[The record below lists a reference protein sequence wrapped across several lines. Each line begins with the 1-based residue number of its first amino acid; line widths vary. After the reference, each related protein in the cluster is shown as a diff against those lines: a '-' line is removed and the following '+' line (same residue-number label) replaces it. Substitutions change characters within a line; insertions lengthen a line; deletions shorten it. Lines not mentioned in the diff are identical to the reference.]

1 MSFETLLD
9 TARIDAM
16 TSAGYWSDA
25 LITDHLDRAA
35 TATPDQVAFRDSRR
49 TVTYAALRAEVDQCA
64 LGLLDLG
71 VTRGDVVSFQLPN
84 WIEFVVVHLATMR
97 IGAISN
103 PLIPIYREREVGFM
117 VGLAESKVVVVPRDF
132 RGFDYPAMIERLRP
146 QLPSVAHV
154 IVVDAADDLAAGHT
168 AYAQFMAT
176 PRAPRHLAA
185 LRPDADDVALLIFT
199 SGTTGEPKGVMHTH
213 NTTLAALA
221 PIPGRMGIDENIVI
235 HMASTFAH
243 LTGFLY
249 GVCLPIRYGQTCIVQ
264 DIWTADEF
272 VALVAEFGINYTSG
286 ATPFLV
292 DLLGHL
298 PADIGALASLT
309 RFCCMGAPIPRVMV
323 RKAAQALPT
332 MAVLGGWGQTENA
345 LVTIG
350 VPGDPEHKITTDGRA
365 WPGMEVRTVGLDGAP
380 VPPGEEGAVQVRG
393 PFLFV
398 GYAKRLEA
406 TRRQFTEDGWF
417 DTGDLATL
425 DADGYLSISGRTKD
439 IIMRGG
445 ENIPVAYV
453 ENVLYENPEYAR
465 VAVVAI
471 SDPRLQER
479 ACACIVPA
487 PGAEPPTLESVQNYL
502 RDKGVAKHYWPE
514 KVVVMA
520 EFPST
525 ASCLGLGWRHVA
537 RLRARGGRDPH
548 AGRPRSGSGSRSGRP
563 ADRPARHPLG
573 GRGRGAHP
581 RRGAH
586 VGGHDARALFGDE
599 GDHGDHGDPAR
610 RARDPRPRSGGLGI
624 RTLARGGRRRRE
636 PRAGRI
642 PAPPATAD
650 DPDDTPVAHAHSR
663 IRIRLHQ
670 RDVCRTRPLRT
681 PAADRRG
688 HPGSVDHPAAVR
700 SGDAVGIRQQ
710 PRLGRPGHRGRD
722 RPASRRC
729 RRRGGVRAARDVRHR
744 LHPRR

>member
-9 TARIDAM
+9 QARIDAM
-16 TSAGYWSDA
+16 TSAGFWSDA
-25 LITDHLDRAA
+25 LLTDHLDRAA
-35 TATPDQVAFRDSRR
+35 AETPDKVAFRDSRR
-49 TVTYAALRAEVDQCA
+49 TVTYAALRAEADRCA

-71 VTRGDVVSFQLPN
+71 VGPGDVVSFQLPN
-84 WIEFVVVHLATMR
+84 WIEFVVVHLAAVR

-117 VGLAESKVVVVPRDF
+117 VGLAQSRVVIVPRDF

-154 IVVDAADDLAAGHT
+154 LVVDAAEDLLPGHT
-168 AYAQFMAT
+168 AYARFLE
-176 PRAPRHLAA
+176 APREPRDLAA
-185 LRPDADDVALLIFT
+185 LRPDANSVALLIFT

-221 PIPGRMGIDENIVI
+221 PIPGRMGIDADSVI

-249 GVCLPIRYGQTCIVQ
+249 GVSLPIRYGQTCIVQ
-264 DIWTADEF
+264 DIWNADEF
-272 VALVAEFGINYTSG
+272 VDLVAEFAISYTSG

-298 PADIGALASLT
+298 PADIGRLASLT
-309 RFCCMGAPIPRVMV
+309 RFCCMGAPIPRVML
-323 RKAAQALPT
+323 RKAAEALPT

-350 VPGDPEHKITTDGRA
+350 VPGDPEDKITTDGRA
-365 WPGMEVRTVGLDGAP
+365 WPGMEVRTVALGGEP
-380 VPPGEEGAVQVRG
+380 TGPGEEGSVQVRG

-398 GYAKRLEA
+398 GYAERLDA
-406 TRRQFTEDGWF
+406 TRRQFTADGWF

-453 ENVLYENPEYAR
+453 ENVLYENPDYAR

-487 PGAEPPTLESVQNYL
+487 PGAADPTLDSVRTYL
-502 RDKGVAKHYWPE
+502 RDKGVAKQYWPE
-514 KVVVMA
+514 KVVSMA

-525 ASCLGLGWRHVA
+525 ASGKIQKFH
-537 RLRARGGRDPH
+537 LRE
-548 AGRPRSGSGSRSGRP
+548 
-563 ADRPARHPLG
+563 L
-573 GRGRGAHP
+573 
-581 RRGAH
+581 
-586 VGGHDARALFGDE
+586 V
-599 GDHGDHGDPAR
+599 DPA
-610 RARDPRPRSGGLGI
+610 
-624 RTLARGGRRRRE
+624 
-636 PRAGRI
+636 
-642 PAPPATAD
+642 
-650 DPDDTPVAHAHSR
+650 V
-663 IRIRLHQ
+663 Q
-670 RDVCRTRPLRT
+670 
-681 PAADRRG
+681 
-688 HPGSVDHPAAVR
+688 PG
-700 SGDAVGIRQQ
+700 
-710 PRLGRPGHRGRD
+710 
-722 RPASRRC
+722 
-729 RRRGGVRAARDVRHR
+729 
-744 LHPRR
+744 